1 MSDEKKI
8 RAFFQALADNV
19 ENLSDE
25 ELLAEIRE
33 EGRDPDAI
41 AKETRLLVQNTI
53 KRFKQRA
60 LVAAREQHERN
71 EARLAAVKLQL
82 PTSQTDRRRLLDT
95 AIARHQQAGRMLI
108 AQYRDFKEM
117 TDEDVESWL
126 EQFGALGLL
135 DDVKPEP
142 NE

>member
-8 RAFFQALADNV
+8 RAFFEALADNV

-33 EGRDPDAI
+33 EGRDPGAI
-41 AKETRLLVQNTI
+41 ATETRLLVQDTI

-60 LVAAREQHERN
+60 LFAARQQHDRN
-71 EARLAAVKLQL
+71 EARLAALKLQL
-82 PTSQTDRRRLLDT
+82 PTSPTDRRRLLDT
-95 AIARHQQAGRMLI
+95 AIARHKQAGRVLI

-126 EQFGALGLL
+126 EQFSALGLL
-135 DDVKPEP
+135 DDVKPES

>member
-1 MSDEKKI
+1 MSDERKI
-8 RAFFQALADNV
+8 RAFFEALADNV

-41 AKETRLLVQNTI
+41 AMETRLLLQNTL

-60 LVAAREQHERN
+60 LVAAREQRERN
-71 EARLAAVKLQL
+71 EARLAGMKLRL
-82 PTSQTDRRRLLDT
+82 PTNPTERRRLLD
-95 AIARHQQAGRMLI
+95 AALARHQQAGRTLI

-126 EQFGALGLL
+126 EQFSALGLL
-135 DDVKPEP
+135 DDIKREP
-142 NE
+142 SE